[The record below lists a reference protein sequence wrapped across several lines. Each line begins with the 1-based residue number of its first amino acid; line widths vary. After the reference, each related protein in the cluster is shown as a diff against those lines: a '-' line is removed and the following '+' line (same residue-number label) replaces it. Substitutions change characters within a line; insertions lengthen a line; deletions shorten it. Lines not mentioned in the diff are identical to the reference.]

1 MRMNLDKIKQ
11 SKNYEEVKE
20 YFFREKRLEIYT
32 RNAIGQAQKMHLN
45 RFLLDSD
52 YPKIAQAFINHY
64 DEKIAGS
71 IQMEQEIKKYVNRYR
86 SVLHIA

>member
-32 RNAIGQAQKMHLN
+32 RNAIGQAQKMHLKKLQETFRWN
-45 RFLLDSD
+45 R
-52 YPKIAQAFINHY
+52 K
-64 DEKIAGS
+64 
-71 IQMEQEIKKYVNRYR
+71 
-86 SVLHIA
+86 